1 MEAVLSAFKT
11 FSAIQPAAQAAHQ
24 PTRRIA
30 MQRHR
35 STKPFLAF
43 GALLLAV
50 SLTPFAFAQNQ
61 NQSAAAAQIY
71 WATVT
76 QVKPGMMGQYQDFI
90 KNETLPAFK
99 KAGGK
104 EFSVWVVHNF
114 GPAGEIWTFRP
125 VENMKQLDEPNFLV
139 KALGEAGTR
148 AWAAKR
154 AQMITGYRSFL
165 VSTVPTLSAPIKG
178 APKLAL
184 GVTTAITPGRVAEY
198 TKHLKENALAANAK
212 TNSKGVITFVEGLGG
227 NPNAVHVAVY
237 FDNFE
242 DIGNFVQAFNKAMT
256 ELKLQPNPPIGV
268 QERVEFGV
276 YRYVPELSVA
286 PAPAKAAGQ

>member
-1 MEAVLSAFKT
+1 
-11 FSAIQPAAQAAHQ
+11 
-24 PTRRIA
+24 